1 MGGMGKM
8 EGKKLCQTNAK
19 NVVQGNDI
27 PNQTPNPNRT
37 QLNSTA
43 WNCNW
48 KLVQSETVS
57 ESDAET
63 FGHLYGKW
71 HMQLAI
77 FALRNGLPGWAGF
90 GLGKT
95 VGQNE
100 CHC

>member
-1 MGGMGKM
+1 MQLRDNGRNGQNGRQKTMPNKRKKCDGGNPNPK
-8 EGKKLCQTNAK
+8 
-19 NVVQGNDI
+19 
-27 PNQTPNPNRT
+27 PNQTKTEP
-37 QLNSTA
+37 NSTA

-77 FALRNGLPGWAGF
+77 FALRNGPG